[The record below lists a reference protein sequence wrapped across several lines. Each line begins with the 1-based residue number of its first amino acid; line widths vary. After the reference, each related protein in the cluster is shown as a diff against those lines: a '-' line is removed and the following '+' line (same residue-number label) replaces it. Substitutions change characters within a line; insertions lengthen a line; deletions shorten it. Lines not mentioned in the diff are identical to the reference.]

1 MSLSRS
7 DRVLLWQTIMLLL
20 VIKLGLKFTTVKQLR
35 RQLQQYTRFKATVS
49 RPSSR
54 LIWAVEAATRLLPG
68 NTKCL
73 AKALAAQTLLLR
85 HNYPAK
91 VRLGVAKDA
100 LGDFEAHAW
109 VESEGKVAIGQ
120 LQDGERFKPLV
131 DW

>member
-1 MSLSRS
+1 
-7 DRVLLWQTIMLLL
+7 MLLL

-35 RQLQQYTRFKATVS
+35 YRLESYIQPKSSIS
-49 RPSSR
+49 RPASR
-54 LIWAVEAATRLLPG
+54 LIWAVEAVARILPG
-68 NTKCL
+68 DTKCL
-73 AKALAAQTLLLR
+73 ARALAAQALLLR

-100 LGDFEAHAW
+100 EGNFEAHAW